1 MRVFKARPFDQAR
14 NNAHPSAEGGSELEE
29 TGMTSPRSFRRAA
42 GETSRRSGRL
52 ILPRTQPLRTP
63 RPWTFGD
70 RGRSPGLRV
79 KASIPTFPR
88 PHASVV
94 QIRTVARR
102 LQLRGQLRHSLSGNP
117 PAHRIPVLAP
127 NPCESEEPRTLDI
140 VVHRKSA
147 SIGVRC
153 RTARAEGLFFCSVD
167 NGE

>member
-102 LQLRGQLRHSLSGNP
+102 LQLRGQLRHSLSGNS

-147 SIGVRC
+147 SIG
-153 RTARAEGLFFCSVD
+153 SVC
-167 NGE
+167 GRRG